1 MYAPALVLPYHFV
14 PGQWYTLVAVFSQTC
29 PAPPP
34 GAGAALL
41 VDVFGAGAGVDG
53 GVESEGG
60 GAAAEVFAGVV
71 EAFTYHSLTPL

>member
-34 GAGAALL
+34 GAVAGLL
-41 VDVFGAGAGVDG
+41 VDAFGAGAGVDD
-53 GVESEGG
+53 GVEAAAG
-60 GAAAEVFAGVV
+60 GAAADVFAGVA
-71 EAFTYHSLTPL
+71 EAFTYHSFTPL